1 MGRDDPNFVSYVT
14 EIVKVFNQV
23 GMNQMNLGR
32 HQASLDL
39 FRSLVRFLSSQELKR
54 EDGVN
59 GKPQIITM
67 LVLTLNNLGC
77 CYKRYGVT
85 KS

>member
-32 HQASLDL
+32 H
-39 FRSLVRFLSSQELKR
+39 
-54 EDGVN
+54 
-59 GKPQIITM
+59 
-67 LVLTLNNLGC
+67 
-77 CYKRYGVT
+77 
-85 KS
+85 

>member
-1 MGRDDPNFVSYVT
+1 MPFLVIRKKEFVMGRDDPNFVSYVI

-32 HQASLDL
+32 HKISLDL

-54 EDGVN
+54 EDGVH
-59 GKPQIITM
+59 GKP
-67 LVLTLNNLGC
+67 
-77 CYKRYGVT
+77 
-85 KS
+85 